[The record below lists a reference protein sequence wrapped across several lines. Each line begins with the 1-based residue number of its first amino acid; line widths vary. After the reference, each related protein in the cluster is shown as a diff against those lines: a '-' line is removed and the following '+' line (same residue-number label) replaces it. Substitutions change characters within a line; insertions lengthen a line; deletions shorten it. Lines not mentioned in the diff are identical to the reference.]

1 MDTINKKTLII
12 SYITQFFQYG
22 IAIIVLPVI
31 LHLLD
36 AKDLGIWYIF
46 LSFSH
51 LIGLL
56 DFGFSPSIQRSA
68 AYVASGAKEL
78 KQDGFEITQ
87 NTQIHLP
94 LLASLLD
101 TSRSIYKKIS
111 LAILILGLTF
121 GTVYLY
127 FTLKDDFNMKYIC
140 FWGLYL
146 VSVAS
151 NFYVN
156 YLLSFLRGLGY
167 INDYNINVIIS
178 KSVYIGTLYMFIING
193 TGLLSLILATF
204 FNTIVMI
211 VLAYRVLNKKI
222 PSFTK
227 LTDCYDCENLFPV
240 LWKNAKNSGLVSV
253 GVFLLSQSGVFLSG
267 LFLGLEDVAS
277 LGLCIQLF
285 TTLVVCSRV
294 YLTTYTPLISALWTK
309 NDKKQ
314 IRHIFIKCQIIGYL
328 IFVTGF
334 ITIAFGGDWIL
345 LNIIHSNVCLPN
357 LITLSLYGLFY
368 LMEITHGN
376 CCSLISTS
384 NNIPFTKAS
393 LIAGAISVICTV
405 LYAELG
411 LGIISFPL
419 ALVSGSLP
427 YNSWKWPLF
436 VFNKLK

>member
-1 MDTINKKTLII
+1 MDSINKKTLII

-31 LHLLD
+31 LHILD

-46 LSFSH
+46 LSVSN

-68 AYVASGAKEL
+68 AYVASGAKVL
-78 KQDGFEITQ
+78 KKDGVEITQ
-87 NTQIHLP
+87 STDIHLP
-94 LLASLLD
+94 LLASLLS
-101 TSRSIYKKIS
+101 TSKSIYKRIS
-111 LAILILGLTF
+111 LTILILGLTL
-121 GTVYLY
+121 GTIYLY
-127 FTLKDDFNMKYIC
+127 FTLRDDFNTKYVSI
-140 FWGLYL
+140 WWLYL

-151 NFYVN
+151 NFHFN

-167 INDYNINVIIS
+167 VNDYNINVIIS
-178 KSVYIGTLYMFIING
+178 KSIYIGTLFVLIIAG
-193 TGLLSLILATF
+193 AGLLSLILATF
-204 FNTIVMI
+204 FNTMIMI

-222 PSFTK
+222 PGFIK
-227 LTDCYDCENLFPV
+227 LTNKYVCENLFPI
-240 LWKNAKNSGLVSV
+240 LWKNAKNSGIVSV

-267 LFLGLEDVAS
+267 LFLGLEEVAS

-294 YLTTYTPLISALWTK
+294 YLTTYTPLISALWIK
-309 NDKKQ
+309 NDKEQ
-314 IRHIFIKCQIIGYL
+314 IKHIFIKCQIIGYI
-328 IFVTGF
+328 IFIAGF

-345 LNIIHSNVCLPN
+345 VNIIHSRVCLPS

-384 NNIPFTKAS
+384 NNIPFTRAA
-393 LIAGAISVICTV
+393 LISGFISVICTI
-405 LYAELG
+405 LYAKMG
-411 LGIISFPL
+411 FGIISFPL

-427 YNSWKWPLF
+427 YNSWKWPIY
-436 VFNKLK
+436 VYSTLK

>member
-1 MDTINKKTLII
+1 MDTINKKTVII

-22 IAIIVLPVI
+22 IAIIILPVI

-46 LSFSH
+46 LSVSH

-78 KQDGFEITQ
+78 RKDGFEITQ
-87 NTQIHLP
+87 STQIHLP
-94 LLASLLD
+94 LLASLLS
-101 TSRSIYKKIS
+101 TSQSIYKKIS
-111 LAILILGLTF
+111 LTILILGITF
-121 GTVYLY
+121 GSLYLY
-127 FTLKDDFNMKYIC
+127 FTLKEDFNYKYISI
-140 FWGLYL
+140 WVLYL

-151 NFYVN
+151 NFHYN

-167 INDYNINVIIS
+167 INDYNVNVIIS
-178 KSVYIGTLYMFIING
+178 KSVYVGILYFFIITG

-204 FNTIVMI
+204 LNTIVMI

-222 PSFTK
+222 PGFTK
-227 LTDCYDCENLFPV
+227 LTDNYECENLFPI
-240 LWKNAKNSGLVSV
+240 LWKNAKNSGIVSV

-267 LFLGLEDVAS
+267 LFLGLEEVAS

-309 NDKKQ
+309 NDKQQ
-314 IRHIFIKCQIIGYL
+314 IKYIFIKCQFAGYL
-328 IFVTGF
+328 IFITGF
-334 ITIAFGGDWIL
+334 IIITFGGDWIL
-345 LNIIHSNVCLPN
+345 LNIIHSNVCLPGKF
-357 LITLSLYGLFY
+357 TLSLYGLFY

-393 LIAGAISVICTV
+393 LTAGAISVICTI
-405 LYAELG
+405 LYAEFG
-411 LGIISFPL
+411 FGIISFPL